1 MSAEQERSATVRQH
15 DPEGARPRTGRV
27 NAEQERS
34 ATVRQHDPEGARP
47 RTGRIGG
54 LNLRRLLAVA
64 RKESLHV
71 LRDPRALG
79 IAIVLPMIM
88 LMIFGYALTLDLDRV
103 PLVVWDQ
110 SRTPQSRELV
120 GRFEGSR
127 YFSVVSRTG
136 SYRDVEEAIDHG
148 RAMMALVIPT
158 DFGRRVASER
168 KTQVQVLAD
177 GSDANTTTLAISYAE
192 TIVRTYSQEILVE
205 KARRLTGRA
214 PVQPMELRPRAFFN
228 TDMESKVFIVPGLIA
243 VIMMLITS
251 LLTSLTVA
259 REWETGTME
268 QLISTPVRRSELI
281 IGKLAPYF
289 VIGMVDML
297 LSVLAGRFLFEVP
310 ILGSLLLLFGVSAIF
325 LVGALALGIFI
336 SAMAKSQLLASQAAF
351 VATFLPAF
359 LLSGFMFDIGNMPK
373 VLQLVTYLI
382 PARYFVTF
390 LRGLYLKGT
399 GLAQLW
405 PECLLLVAF
414 ATLMLL
420 LAIRNF
426 KKRLA

>member
-1 MSAEQERSATVRQH
+1 M
-15 DPEGARPRTGRV
+15 
-27 NAEQERS
+27 
-34 ATVRQHDPEGARP
+34 
-47 RTGRIGG
+47 
-54 LNLRRLLAVA
+54 NLRRLVAVA
-64 RKESLHV
+64 RKECLHV
-71 LRDPRALG
+71 LRDSRALG

-103 PLVVWDQ
+103 PLTVWDQ

-127 YFSVVSRTG
+127 YFSVVARAG
-136 SYRDVEEAIDHG
+136 SYGDVADAIDHG
-148 RAMMALVIPT
+148 RVLMALVIPT
-158 DFGRRVASER
+158 DFGKRVASES

-192 TIVRTYSQEILVE
+192 SIVRTYSQEILVE
-205 KARRLTGRA
+205 KAKRMTGRA
-214 PVQPMELRPRAFFN
+214 PTPPLELRPRAWFN
-228 TDMESKVFIVPGLIA
+228 ADMESRIFIVPGLIA
-243 VIMMLITS
+243 VIMMLITA

-281 IGKLAPYF
+281 LGKLAPYF

-297 LSVLAGRFLFEVP
+297 LSVLAGRFLFAVP
-310 ILGSLLLLFGVSAIF
+310 IRGSLLLLFSVSAIY

-336 SAMAKSQLLASQAAF
+336 STMAKSQLLASQAAF

-373 VLQLVTYLI
+373 PMQIVTYFI

-405 PECLLLVAF
+405 PECLLMTAF
-414 ATLMLL
+414 GALMLL
-420 LAIRNF
+420 LAIRSF